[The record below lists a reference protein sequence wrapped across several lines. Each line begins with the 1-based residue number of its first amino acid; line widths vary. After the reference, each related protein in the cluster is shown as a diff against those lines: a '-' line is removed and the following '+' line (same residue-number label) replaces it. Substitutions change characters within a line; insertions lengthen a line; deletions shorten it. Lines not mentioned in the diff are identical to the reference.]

1 MLVGDRLVPRVY
13 AQARAP
19 ARSGL
24 NPVIMVY
31 FHSTFDLAMT
41 PVGHEYGPPHEDKE
55 QGITRFEEAETRNN
69 PLRGGRNKEYFAS
82 GL

>member
-19 ARSGL
+19 AHSGL

-31 FHSTFDLAMT
+31 FHSTFDLAQRGAIVMA
-41 PVGHEYGPPHEDKE
+41 
-55 QGITRFEEAETRNN
+55 GIVL
-69 PLRGGRNKEYFAS
+69 PLRPRSANIVPI
-82 GL
+82 